1 MLAHHFCHWLLQ
13 TKDMRILIL
22 TQYYPPEI
30 GAPQN
35 RLHELAVRLQAN
47 GIHIEVLTAL
57 PNYPKMELMA
67 AYQGGKNREESIDGI
82 AVHRSWIYISKSK
95 SIIARLLNYFSFV
108 WSAYWRGRK
117 LKSFDY
123 LLVESPP
130 LFLGYT
136 AMALAKK
143 LKAKLIFNVSDLWPE
158 SAEKLGLVQNK
169 LFLKLAYNLEAKCYQ
184 RSVLITGQT
193 QGIVA
198 DICRRFPQKQVYW
211 LPNGVNIDFYNPV
224 QFDGRDFR
232 AQHHF
237 HENDILFF
245 YGGIIGHAQGLEV
258 ILNAAKKLED
268 LTQLHF
274 ILQGSGPE
282 KEKLLQLKSEL
293 GLKNVHFLEPV
304 SKAEMPQVLKAIDV
318 ALVPLK
324 KLPLFEGAIPSKVF
338 EALAMEVPLLL
349 GVDGEAKQHF
359 IEKAQAGWYFE
370 PENASALASA
380 IEEIAQ
386 QPASIFTAGKNG
398 RNYVSKHFNRDQ
410 IAASLYEQL
419 KTLS

>member
-1 MLAHHFCHWLLQ
+1 
-13 TKDMRILIL
+13 MRILIL

>member
-1 MLAHHFCHWLLQ
+1 
-13 TKDMRILIL
+13 
-22 TQYYPPEI
+22 
-30 GAPQN
+30 
-35 RLHELAVRLQAN
+35 
-47 GIHIEVLTAL
+47 
-57 PNYPKMELMA
+57 
-67 AYQGGKNREESIDGI
+67 
-82 AVHRSWIYISKSK
+82 
-95 SIIARLLNYFSFV
+95 
-108 WSAYWRGRK
+108 
-117 LKSFDY
+117 
-123 LLVESPP
+123 
-130 LFLGYT
+130 
-136 AMALAKK
+136 
-143 LKAKLIFNVSDLWPE
+143 
-158 SAEKLGLVQNK
+158 
-169 LFLKLAYNLEAKCYQ
+169 
-184 RSVLITGQT
+184 
-193 QGIVA
+193 
-198 DICRRFPQKQVYW
+198 
-211 LPNGVNIDFYNPV
+211 
-224 QFDGRDFR
+224 
-232 AQHHF
+232 
-237 HENDILFF
+237 
-245 YGGIIGHAQGLEV
+245 LEV